1 MILFF
6 AGMALFCG
14 YAFWRL
20 GERSLLV
27 CGVLFAGLACAPLAP
42 PGWFGAYAC
51 LVMAL
56 AVGSGLRRA
65 RPATPPTQSVH
76 HAVCRPYH
84 NSVASEGRE

>member
-14 YAFWRL
+14 YAFWHL

-27 CGVLFAGLACAPLAP
+27 CGVLFAGLAGMPLVP
-42 PGWFGAYAC
+42 PSWLGVYAC
-51 LVMAL
+51 TVMVLVA
-56 AVGSGLRRA
+56 AVGLRRTA
-65 RPATPPTQSVH
+65 RATPPTQSVH

-84 NSVASEGRE
+84 HSVASEGRE